1 MSRSGNER
9 ADRKTVVIPVAKGAV
24 IPAAVLVAL
33 DADGNATEAKKAEN
47 LIVVGVSQEAVDNT
61 GGLAGAVSVTVR
73 RGAFVLDNSS
83 IAAVT
88 QAGSFK
94 DCYLE
99 DSSTVT
105 SDVTKTSVVGKV
117 LQVDPDGV
125 VVEIN

>member
-83 IAAVT
+83 TAAVT
-88 QAGSFK
+88 QVGAFK

>member
-33 DADGNATEAKKAEN
+33 DADGKATEAKKAEN

-83 IAAVT
+83 TAAVT
-88 QAGSFK
+88 QAGAFK
-94 DCYLE
+94 DCYVE

-105 SDVTKTSVVGKV
+105 SDATKTSVVGKV
-117 LQVDPDGV
+117 LQVDADGV

>member
-33 DADGNATEAKKAEN
+33 YADGNATEAKKAEN

-83 IAAVT
+83 TAAVT
-88 QAGSFK
+88 QAGAFK
-94 DCYLE
+94 DCYVE

-105 SDVTKTSVVGKV
+105 SDATKTSVVGKV
-117 LQVDPDGV
+117 LQVDADGV

>member
-61 GGLAGAVSVTVR
+61 AVLPER
-73 RGAFVLDNSS
+73 
-83 IAAVT
+83 
-88 QAGSFK
+88 
-94 DCYLE
+94 
-99 DSSTVT
+99 
-105 SDVTKTSVVGKV
+105 
-117 LQVDPDGV
+117 
-125 VVEIN
+125 

>member
-83 IAAVT
+83 TAAVT
-88 QAGSFK
+88 QAGAFK

-105 SDVTKTSVVGKV
+105 SDVTKTSVVGQV

>member
-33 DADGNATEAKKAEN
+33 DTDGNAIEAKKAEN

-61 GGLAGAVSVTVR
+61 GGLAGAVTVTVR

-83 IAAVT
+83 TAAVT
-88 QAGSFK
+88 QAGAFK

-105 SDVTKTSVVGKV
+105 SDATKTSVVGKV
-117 LQVDPDGV
+117 LQVDADGV

>member
-47 LIVVGVSQEAVDNT
+47 LIVVGVSQEAVDKT

-83 IAAVT
+83 TAAVT
-88 QAGSFK
+88 QAGAFK

>member
-33 DADGNATEAKKAEN
+33 AADGNATEAKKAEN

-83 IAAVT
+83 TAAVT
-88 QAGSFK
+88 QAGAFK

>member
-33 DADGNATEAKKAEN
+33 DTDGNAIEAKKAEN

-83 IAAVT
+83 TAAVT
-88 QAGSFK
+88 QAGAFK

-105 SDVTKTSVVGKV
+105 SDATKTSVVGKV
-117 LQVDPDGV
+117 LQVDADGV

>member
-33 DADGNATEAKKAEN
+33 DADGNATEAKKVEN

-83 IAAVT
+83 TAAVT
-88 QAGSFK
+88 QAGAFK
-94 DCYLE
+94 DCYVE

-105 SDVTKTSVVGKV
+105 SDATKTSVVGKV
-117 LQVDPDGV
+117 LQVDADGV

>member
-9 ADRKTVVIPVAKGAV
+9 ADRKTVVIPGAKGAV

-83 IAAVT
+83 TAAVT
-88 QAGSFK
+88 QAGAFK

>member
-33 DADGNATEAKKAEN
+33 DADGNATEAKKAET

-83 IAAVT
+83 TAAVT
-88 QAGSFK
+88 QAGAFK
-94 DCYLE
+94 DCYVE

-105 SDVTKTSVVGKV
+105 SDATKTSVVGKV
-117 LQVDPDGV
+117 LQVDADGV

>member
-9 ADRKTVVIPVAKGAV
+9 AEQKTVVLPVAKGAV

-47 LIVVGVSQEAVDNT
+47 LIVVGVSQETVDNT
-61 GGLAGAVSVTVR
+61 GGLAGAVTVTVR

-83 IAAVT
+83 TAAVT
-88 QAGSFK
+88 QAGAFK
-94 DCYLE
+94 NCYLE

-105 SDVTKTSVVGKV
+105 SDTTKTSVVGKV

>member
-61 GGLAGAVSVTVR
+61 GGLAGAVTVTVR

-83 IAAVT
+83 TAAVT
-88 QAGSFK
+88 QAGAFK
-94 DCYLE
+94 DCYVE

-105 SDVTKTSVVGKV
+105 SDATKTSVVGKV
-117 LQVDPDGV
+117 LQVDADGV

>member
-33 DADGNATEAKKAEN
+33 DADGTATEAKKAEN

-83 IAAVT
+83 TAAVT
-88 QAGSFK
+88 QAGAFK

>member
-1 MSRSGNER
+1 MSRSGNDR
-9 ADRKTVVIPVAKGAV
+9 AVRKAVVIPVAKGAV

-83 IAAVT
+83 TAAVT
-88 QAGSFK
+88 QAGAFK

-125 VVEIN
+125 VVEII

>member
-61 GGLAGAVSVTVR
+61 GGLAGAVSVIVR

-83 IAAVT
+83 TAAVT
-88 QAGSFK
+88 QAGAFK

>member
-61 GGLAGAVSVTVR
+61 GGLAGAVSVAVR

-83 IAAVT
+83 TAAVT
-88 QAGSFK
+88 QAGAFK
-94 DCYLE
+94 DCYVE

-105 SDVTKTSVVGKV
+105 SDATKTSVVGKV
-117 LQVDPDGV
+117 LQVDADGV

>member
-61 GGLAGAVSVTVR
+61 GGLAGAVTVTVR

-83 IAAVT
+83 TAAVT
-88 QAGSFK
+88 QAGAFK

-99 DSSTVT
+99 NSSTVT

>member
-33 DADGNATEAKKAEN
+33 DVDGNATEAKKAEN

-61 GGLAGAVSVTVR
+61 GGLAGAVTVTVR
-73 RGAFVLDNSS
+73 RGAFVMDNSS

-88 QAGSFK
+88 QAGAFK

-105 SDVTKTSVVGKV
+105 SDATKTSVVGKV
-117 LQVDPDGV
+117 LQVDADGV

>member
-9 ADRKTVVIPVAKGAV
+9 ADRKTVVIPVATGAV

-83 IAAVT
+83 TAAVT
-88 QAGSFK
+88 QAGAFK

>member
-24 IPAAVLVAL
+24 IPAAVLVSL

-83 IAAVT
+83 TAAVT
-88 QAGSFK
+88 QAGAFK

>member
-47 LIVVGVSQEAVDNT
+47 LVVVGVSQEAVDNT
-61 GGLAGAVSVTVR
+61 GGLAGAVTVTVR

-83 IAAVT
+83 TAAVT
-88 QAGSFK
+88 QAGAFK

-105 SDVTKTSVVGKV
+105 SDATKTSVVGKV

>member
-1 MSRSGNER
+1 MSISGNER

-61 GGLAGAVSVTVR
+61 GGLAGAVSVIVR

-83 IAAVT
+83 TAAVT
-88 QAGSFK
+88 QAGAFK